1 MTYDVKFIKES
12 IYNDLNFQ
20 PKKKKIPTSIATR
33 RITVQVRG
41 CQVDHV
47 KYNLVPKAI
56 FFTAVIRSTPDK
68 NLKELNFEQLTE
80 LFNRNVIPPFLPII
94 DWQEMKFFKDGRLW
108 FKRNKVDLIN
118 K

>member
-12 IYNDLNFQ
+12 IYNDPNFQ

-41 CQVDHV
+41 WEVDYT
-47 KYNLVPKAI
+47 KYNLIPKAI
-56 FFTAVIRSTPDK
+56 FFTAVIRSAPDK

-94 DWQEMKFFKDGRLW
+94 DWQEMKFFKNGRLW
-108 FKRNKVDLIN
+108 FKRNKVDLT
-118 K
+118 

>member
-1 MTYDVKFIKES
+1 MTYNVKFTNES
-12 IYNDLNFQ
+12 IYNDPNAQ
-20 PKKKKIPTSIATR
+20 IKKKKIPLSIATR

-41 CQVDHV
+41 WIVDST
-47 KYNLVPKAI
+47 KYNTAPRSMY
-56 FFTAVIRSTPDK
+56 FTAVIRQVPK

-108 FKRNKVDLIN
+108 FKRNKIDLIR
-118 K
+118 